1 MTAQELSSLC
11 RRSSNAIVLL
21 LNNDG
26 YTTERVI
33 HEGPNDIEL
42 WAYHKAARH
51 DGDVLDD
58 ALVCA
63 KAMTDGPA
71 LIEIMLERFDTS
83 EALKRLGAALSPQ
96 KGERDDHR
104 CNVALL

>member
-1 MTAQELSSLC
+1 MGTPITTLNRGLIT
-11 RRSSNAIVLL
+11 RRRV
-21 LNNDG
+21 
-26 YTTERVI
+26 TTE
-33 HEGPNDIEL
+33 D
-42 WAYHKAARH
+42 A
-51 DGDVLDD
+51 LDD

-96 KGERDDHR
+96 KGERDDPS
-104 CNVALL
+104 L